1 MNTIAP
7 PLIKLKRSKIFMAA
21 VLATIRKEEKKLTAS
36 QPETRAAKPAAQ
48 LGFLVYKILLIDI
61 KYQEIPK

>member
-21 VLATIRKEEKKLTAS
+21 VLTTIRKEEKN
-36 QPETRAAKPAAQ
+36 
-48 LGFLVYKILLIDI
+48 
-61 KYQEIPK
+61 